1 MGFGFRIFH
10 IDAENMTA
18 LSMLPSIPLPGESTN
33 IIHARDKFAQ
43 KRFKNEFTWFP
54 TLELEQAICDEA
66 FK

>member
-33 IIHARDKFAQ
+33 
-43 KRFKNEFTWFP
+43 
-54 TLELEQAICDEA
+54 
-66 FK
+66 